1 MTGTISQEKQ
11 QLFASAITNG
21 DVIVRTPTSDDS
33 DLNPT
38 APSYSNQEALI
49 NGIWMIR
56 NGISLSE
63 ASQLFNK
70 CSLAT
75 VWGFKKVAT
84 DFNNWNIEQ
93 EPSDLTLTEL
103 NEELT
108 NKNEFIKQLEKQL
121 KNLMAILASAKE
133 QDPALMNRVTLQYIN
148 DSRRETV
155 DSAKEEARLKAE
167 KEAEEQALLVRQML
181 NF

>member
-1 MTGTISQEKQ
+1 MTGTISQQKQ

-70 CSLAT
+70 C
-75 VWGFKKVAT
+75 
-84 DFNNWNIEQ
+84 
-93 EPSDLTLTEL
+93 
-103 NEELT
+103 
-108 NKNEFIKQLEKQL
+108 
-121 KNLMAILASAKE
+121 
-133 QDPALMNRVTLQYIN
+133 
-148 DSRRETV
+148 
-155 DSAKEEARLKAE
+155 
-167 KEAEEQALLVRQML
+167 
-181 NF
+181 